1 MGRLSLDDTVE
12 SRVPGFEM
20 LSPFAPTNRGITFRQ
35 LGCHLA
41 GLPREPPCMQFVA
54 GDDPHHF
61 NCQNVTT
68 AEILARLSGVA
79 QKLRTDVLPQYSNLG
94 FSLLGHAADMQ
105 NTVMLQEGKAGLL
118 KLKKETPKLFTNP
131 VVLALLYS
139 MMDGAPM
146 ALRVRRFLQRL
157 FERVPVADLAHAL
170 RES

>member
-1 MGRLSLDDTVE
+1 MPDAFNSRSEAPQVFSVQPLPYAGSWARQCATGERTPADTKVMHRETDECVHRGLLE
-12 SRVPGFEM
+12 SEEGEKVK
-20 LSPFAPTNRGITFRQ
+20 A
-35 LGCHLA
+35 
-41 GLPREPPCMQFVA
+41 
-54 GDDPHHF
+54 
-61 NCQNVTT
+61 
-68 AEILARLSGVA
+68 
-79 QKLRTDVLPQYSNLG
+79 
-94 FSLLGHAADMQ
+94 LLGHAADMQ